1 MTGLPPVYVVDD
13 DLSLR
18 NSLRFLLSNAGRRVS
33 TYESG
38 EAFLSECGSLEP
50 GPVLLDVRMSGESG
64 MDVQLKLA
72 GRAKRLP
79 VVVMTGHGDI
89 SMAVKAMKA
98 GAVDFL
104 TKPFARE
111 DILGV
116 LRQADARIAS
126 SRAQSEQRD
135 RATARLEVLTSREYE
150 VLNQLARGLPNK
162 TIGYDLGIS
171 SRTVEIHRANLMRKL
186 DVRSFPDAL
195 RIAFAAGMPFDPAKP
210 GERAEQ
216 PTLPDFQK
224 TGNK

>member
-13 DLSLR
+13 DAGLR
-18 NSLRFLLSNAGRRVS
+18 NSLRFLLSNAGRRVI

-38 EAFLSECGSLEP
+38 EAILAECEALEP
-50 GPVLLDVRMSGESG
+50 GPVLLDVRMAGIDG
-64 MDVQLKLA
+64 MEVQLELA
-72 GRAKRLP
+72 RRARALP
-79 VVVMTGHGDI
+79 VVIMTGHGDI
-89 SMAVKAMKA
+89 SMAVRAIKA

-104 TKPFARE
+104 TKPFARDDVLE
-111 DILGV
+111 V

-126 SRAQSEQRD
+126 AQAEAEQRN

-150 VLNQLARGLPNK
+150 VLNELARGLPNK

-195 RIAFAAGMPFDPAKP
+195 RIAFSAGMPFDPAKSEGSEHETVVAPP
-210 GERAEQ
+210 GSNRV
-216 PTLPDFQK
+216 
-224 TGNK
+224 